1 MEREY
6 RKFRKEEKGR
16 SIRKGSFC
24 KTRNRRLEKRKRANA
39 CTKGSNSGKRRR
51 RERPGKRENG
61 KTADSEDAERTEL
74 CAGAGRREH
83 RKRIR
88 KFCVK
93 IKWRK

>member
-1 MEREY
+1 MPAQREAIP
-6 RKFRKEEKGR
+6 ENAGGGR
-16 SIRKGSFC
+16 G
-24 KTRNRRLEKRKRANA
+24 
-39 CTKGSNSGKRRR
+39 
-51 RERPGKRENG
+51 PGKRENG